1 MNYFFEVLT
10 LIILFSL
17 YGFIHSVLA
26 SERVKIFFKKV
37 FGKVIAFYRL
47 LYNIFSVIGLYI
59 IWDLSPHPSLQIYK
73 LPNPYNYLVLIPQI
87 LAIAGIIWCFK
98 YISFKDF
105 LGLNQI
111 DRYLKNEYTNDE
123 LDENYTLRIE
133 GPYKYSRHPI
143 YFFSI
148 MFLLFRPEMNL
159 FYLTVFTSFTVYFYI
174 GSYYEE
180 KKMIR
185 LFGDEYRNYQKKIPR
200 IFPIKLKNSINN

>member
-37 FGKVIAFYRL
+37 FGKLIAFYRL

-148 MFLLFRPEMNL
+148 VFLLFRPEMNL
-159 FYLTVFTSFTVYFYI
+159 FYLTVFTSFTAYFYI

-200 IFPIKLKNSINN
+200 IFPIKLKSSINN

>member
-47 LYNIFSVIGLYI
+47 LYNIFSFIGLYI

-159 FYLTVFTSFTVYFYI
+159 FYLTVFTSFTAYFYI

>member
-10 LIILFSL
+10 LIILLSI

-26 SERVKIFFKKV
+26 SEKVKLFFKKT
-37 FGKVIAFYRL
+37 FGKLIAFYRL
-47 LYNIFSVIGLYI
+47 LYNAFSVIGLYI
-59 IWDLSPHPSLQIYK
+59 IWDISPHPSLQIYK
-73 LPNPYNYLVLIPQI
+73 LPKPYDYLVLIPQI
-87 LAIAGIIWCFK
+87 LSIAGLIWCFK
-98 YISFKDF
+98 YISFKEF

-111 DRYLKNEYTNDE
+111 DRYLKNEYTDAE

-148 MFLLFRPEMNL
+148 VFLLFRPEMNL
-159 FYLTVFTSFTVYFYI
+159 FYLTMCVSFTAYFYI

-180 KKMIR
+180 KKLVR

-200 IFPIKLKNSINN
+200 IFPIKF

>member
-47 LYNIFSVIGLYI
+47 LYNIFSFIGLYI

-148 MFLLFRPEMNL
+148 VFLLFRPEMNL
-159 FYLTVFTSFTVYFYI
+159 FYLTVFTSFTAYFYI

>member
-47 LYNIFSVIGLYI
+47 LYNIFSFIGLYI

-200 IFPIKLKNSINN
+200 IFPIKLKNSFYN